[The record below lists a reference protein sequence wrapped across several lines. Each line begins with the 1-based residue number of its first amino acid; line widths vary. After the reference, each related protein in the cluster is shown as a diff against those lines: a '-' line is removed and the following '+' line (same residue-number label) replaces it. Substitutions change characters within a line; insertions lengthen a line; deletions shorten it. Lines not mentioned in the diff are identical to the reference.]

1 MGAMSSCIGGINSHH
16 AREMQF
22 NLISPPSFSVQDR
35 RKQFRLKQQTNSQ
48 IFKPIEND
56 LEIDSNQYEIST
68 DKNEGI
74 NNIKIMENIIN
85 TNINNNKNYTKPK
98 LRGKINSYIKKKKLD
113 STEDYCDIIEC
124 DDEFECDKNAS
135 KNLNI
140 KNTDLLSEKRV
151 NYLPIQNV
159 IINNIPSIKPSDM
172 KQENGGNLMENVKS
186 QLIIEDYNLQNSN
199 KKYNSNLN
207 HFKITKSNNISFPNK
222 IEEKIENTNEFN
234 NKKDISNNFNEIKNS
249 NKENQDFQNCK
260 IENNISFNINNSN
273 IKNNNNLSMNSDIH
287 NYNYIDISDRMT
299 YLLSMDKSLR
309 KPSSTRFEKKNILS
323 IQKNNIIDINDNNIS
338 YNKDIGNNDYSLSE
352 RTNNYKYKLLPK
364 HKNNSQI
371 YKKSIIDLPSPRKNQ
386 SSLISEENQNNNNE
400 SSIIISE
407 YQKQKERQ
415 DKVIKSLEKKIK
427 NLEKKISEENITKIN
442 EKKIIRDNLMNN
454 KMAESQKDFRIKKL
468 EEQLNNVKKNNKLNK
483 NLLKKKEEQIKN
495 LLDRKIKQEKL
506 IKQYEIN
513 ISTKQKNM
521 NHTTKANNYKINYLE
536 DMSKSYNP
544 KNENYLSPNNNLIES
559 KMSYTKLNNSINIKP
574 NKKEKRDSINNS
586 VKKFHKKEKSINMQK
601 HYFKSNS
608 CNLEDYFSSE
618 PENEH
623 NRINS
628 SMRESNKKNYN
639 NRSSINITYS
649 KYCNDLSK
657 RDKNNYNN
665 KITLNKMNIF
675 KLNKSQK
682 LTLNTDSK
690 YNRFYIPL
698 KKGKKLNKKEEIIHE
713 FNFNMNS
720 NNNPPIL
727 STKNKKKFSFT
738 KSKKLIRKKSEKD
751 LREMYLQ
758 AGTAQNEET
767 VSINPN
773 INTNSDIKS
782 FTPNDILLLTHKNS
796 FNNSGID
803 TTITNKNN
811 GINASLD
818 DKLNISENI
827 NNLNIYNQYLKSTS
841 NELIEKKES
850 NKTNNDKVYQYQKL
864 YKEGYLRYKQ
874 ITLGKKVIEDKN
886 MANNNYIYKL
896 NFCMANDLI
905 ELKVD
910 KRDMMFDVKN
920 KFLKEFYKKKKY
932 GEKEKKYIRDNILFL
947 KKEGIINITKKVSE
961 NNLNNNDVII
971 PALKDMT

>member
-56 LEIDSNQYEIST
+56 LEIDSNQYEISS

-199 KKYNSNLN
+199 KKYNNNLN

-407 YQKQKERQ
+407 YHKQKERQ
-415 DKVIKSLEKKIK
+415 DKVIKSLEKK
-427 NLEKKISEENITKIN
+427 
-442 EKKIIRDNLMNN
+442 
-454 KMAESQKDFRIKKL
+454 
-468 EEQLNNVKKNNKLNK
+468 
-483 NLLKKKEEQIKN
+483 
-495 LLDRKIKQEKL
+495 
-506 IKQYEIN
+506 
-513 ISTKQKNM
+513 
-521 NHTTKANNYKINYLE
+521 
-536 DMSKSYNP
+536 
-544 KNENYLSPNNNLIES
+544 
-559 KMSYTKLNNSINIKP
+559 
-574 NKKEKRDSINNS
+574 NKKFR
-586 VKKFHKKEKSINMQK
+586 KEN
-601 HYFKSNS
+601 
-608 CNLEDYFSSE
+608 
-618 PENEH
+618 
-623 NRINS
+623 
-628 SMRESNKKNYN
+628 
-639 NRSSINITYS
+639 
-649 KYCNDLSK
+649 
-657 RDKNNYNN
+657 
-665 KITLNKMNIF
+665 
-675 KLNKSQK
+675 
-682 LTLNTDSK
+682 
-690 YNRFYIPL
+690 
-698 KKGKKLNKKEEIIHE
+698 
-713 FNFNMNS
+713 
-720 NNNPPIL
+720 
-727 STKNKKKFSFT
+727 
-738 KSKKLIRKKSEKD
+738 
-751 LREMYLQ
+751 
-758 AGTAQNEET
+758 
-767 VSINPN
+767 
-773 INTNSDIKS
+773 
-782 FTPNDILLLTHKNS
+782 
-796 FNNSGID
+796 
-803 TTITNKNN
+803 
-811 GINASLD
+811 
-818 DKLNISENI
+818 
-827 NNLNIYNQYLKSTS
+827 
-841 NELIEKKES
+841 
-850 NKTNNDKVYQYQKL
+850 
-864 YKEGYLRYKQ
+864 
-874 ITLGKKVIEDKN
+874 
-886 MANNNYIYKL
+886 
-896 NFCMANDLI
+896 
-905 ELKVD
+905 
-910 KRDMMFDVKN
+910 
-920 KFLKEFYKKKKY
+920 
-932 GEKEKKYIRDNILFL
+932 
-947 KKEGIINITKKVSE
+947 
-961 NNLNNNDVII
+961 
-971 PALKDMT
+971 

>member
-56 LEIDSNQYEIST
+56 LEIDSNQYEISS

-199 KKYNSNLN
+199 KKYNNNLN

-495 LLDRKIKQEKL
+495 LLDRKNKQEKL

-521 NHTTKANNYKINYLE
+521 NHTTKANNNKINYLE

-827 NNLNIYNQYLKSTS
+827 NNLNIYSQYLKSTS

-920 KFLKEFYKKKKY
+920 KFLKEFFKKKKY
-932 GEKEKKYIRDNILFL
+932 GENEKKYIRDNILFL

>member
-56 LEIDSNQYEIST
+56 LEIDSNQYEISS

-199 KKYNSNLN
+199 KKYNNNLN

-495 LLDRKIKQEKL
+495 LLDRKNKQEKL

-521 NHTTKANNYKINYLE
+521 NHTTKANNNKINYLE

-608 CNLEDYFSSE
+608 CNLEDCFSSE

-675 KLNKSQK
+675 KLNKSK
-682 LTLNTDSK
+682 
-690 YNRFYIPL
+690 
-698 KKGKKLNKKEEIIHE
+698 
-713 FNFNMNS
+713 
-720 NNNPPIL
+720 
-727 STKNKKKFSFT
+727 
-738 KSKKLIRKKSEKD
+738 
-751 LREMYLQ
+751 
-758 AGTAQNEET
+758 
-767 VSINPN
+767 
-773 INTNSDIKS
+773 
-782 FTPNDILLLTHKNS
+782 
-796 FNNSGID
+796 
-803 TTITNKNN
+803 
-811 GINASLD
+811 
-818 DKLNISENI
+818 
-827 NNLNIYNQYLKSTS
+827 
-841 NELIEKKES
+841 
-850 NKTNNDKVYQYQKL
+850 
-864 YKEGYLRYKQ
+864 
-874 ITLGKKVIEDKN
+874 
-886 MANNNYIYKL
+886 
-896 NFCMANDLI
+896 
-905 ELKVD
+905 
-910 KRDMMFDVKN
+910 
-920 KFLKEFYKKKKY
+920 
-932 GEKEKKYIRDNILFL
+932 
-947 KKEGIINITKKVSE
+947 
-961 NNLNNNDVII
+961 
-971 PALKDMT
+971 